1 MPGTVSAVSLC
12 GDSDGSVCAKRL
24 LHSVKCED
32 IRAVCLGAGGGGDGV
47 GVGMEGCKHNLR
59 IACIVQS
66 VLQSLY
72 KTTKTNPYFGAEFT
86 DCIYCGTMKISQYIL
101 AEFTICM

>member
-1 MPGTVSAVSLC
+1 MAACVQNDCYIALNAKTSGLC
-12 GDSDGSVCAKRL
+12 VWGR
-24 LHSVKCED
+24 
-32 IRAVCLGAGGGGDGV
+32 GGGGDGV